1 MPERPPDDTTTEPV
15 LSCAAV
21 EKSYGGIRALRGV
34 SWDLRRGEVHALCG
48 ENGAGKSTLARIC
61 CGLTT
66 PDAGELRLDGRPV
79 RWRNAADAH
88 RAGIAMIMQEL
99 DLFPGLTV
107 AENIALDNPRLE
119 GRGVVN
125 FDRLHRAVQ
134 PHLREVGLALD
145 PATPLGE
152 IALAQAQLVAI
163 ARALSFEARVIFMD
177 EPTSALT
184 DDAVER
190 LFAVIAKL
198 RRQGVAIVYVSH
210 KMAEIF
216 RVSDRVSV
224 MRDGEHVATLRAAE
238 TNVDSVIRHMVGRAV
253 SLTRR
258 PSPQRSTANSL
269 VLRRVG
275 TRKLRDVSFA
285 VASGEVLGVAGLVG
299 AGRSELGRALAGIS
313 RVETGEIVLRGESYA
328 PRSVR
333 EAIGRGVAWL
343 PEDRREGLA
352 LQMEI
357 RANLTLAQLRRF
369 ATRGWISGAR
379 EQSAAANMI
388 ARCGVKCASAAQPVG
403 ALSGGNQQKVLIG
416 KSLLA
421 EPTVCFFDDPTRG
434 IDIGAKDELAA
445 LVADL
450 AARGMTIIWVSSELP
465 ELLANAH
472 RILVMREGRVAG
484 IVDAATATQE
494 SIMKLATGS

>member
-1 MPERPPDDTTTEPV
+1 MLERRPDDAAVEPV
-15 LSCAAV
+15 LTCAAV
-21 EKSYGGIRALRGV
+21 EKSYGGIHALRGV
-34 SWDLRRGEVHALCG
+34 SWELRPGEVHALCG

-61 CGLTT
+61 CGLTAA
-66 PDAGELRLDGRPV
+66 DAGELRMDGLPV

-99 DLFPGLTV
+99 DLFPGLSV

-119 GRGVVN
+119 DRTIVN
-125 FDRLHRAVQ
+125 FARLHREVL
-134 PHLREVGLALD
+134 PHLREVGLELD
-145 PATPLGE
+145 PATSLGE
-152 IALAQAQLVAI
+152 INLAQAQLVAI

-190 LFAVIAKL
+190 LFAVIDKL
-198 RRQGVAIVYVSH
+198 RRQGVAVVYVSH

-224 MRDGEHVATLRAAE
+224 MRDGELVATLRAAE
-238 TNVDSVIRHMVGRAV
+238 TNVDSVIRHMVGRAI

-258 PSPQRSTANSL
+258 PRHHGPTATSL
-269 VLRRVG
+269 VMRGLG
-275 TRKLRDVSFA
+275 TRKLRDVSLA

-299 AGRSELGRALAGIS
+299 SGRSELGRALAGIS
-313 RVETGEIVLRGESYA
+313 RLEAGEIVLRGEQYA

-333 EAIGRGVAWL
+333 EAMGRGVAWL
-343 PEDRREGLA
+343 PEDRREGLV

-357 RANLTLAQLRRF
+357 QANLTLAQLRRF
-369 ATRGWISGAR
+369 ATRGWVDRER
-379 EQSAAANMI
+379 EQSAAANLI

-421 EPTVCFFDDPTRG
+421 EPVVCFFDDPTRG

-484 IVDAATATQE
+484 IVEAATATQE
-494 SIMKLATGS
+494 SLMKLATGS

>member
-61 CGLTT
+61 CGLTA

-134 PHLREVGLALD
+134 PHLHEVGLTLD

-152 IALAQAQLVAI
+152 INLAQAQLVAI

-269 VLRRVG
+269 VLRGVG

-343 PEDRREGLA
+343 PEDRRDGLA

-369 ATRGWISGAR
+369 ATRGWISRAR

-472 RILVMREGRVAG
+472 RILVMREGHVAG
-484 IVDAATATQE
+484 LVDAATATQE